1 MSNKEMTTEKRLKV
15 RLYLSLLV
23 YTVVG
28 YGLTLI
34 LDYIFSKFDNGIFA
48 WLYWRLDL
56 LFILYLMLGFICIFN
71 YYWKKPWGYLDEV
84 IDATQTVYEQNN
96 HTVSLSEPLK
106 ELEEQLNQIKMSVL
120 LSKRAAKEAEEK
132 KNEIIMYL
140 AHDIRTPLTTVIGY
154 LSLLHEAPDMPE
166 QQKEKYVKVALN
178 KAERL
183 EKLINELFE
192 ITKYNAHTVIIK
204 KEIVDLHCLIAQVI
218 DERYPTL
225 SANGKTM
232 KAYLTGKVIPI
243 EEVNDGVFS
252 AKIMGDGIAI
262 IPENE
267 VLTAPA
273 DGEITVVMDGSFHAV
288 GMRLDNGVEL
298 LLHIGVDT
306 VGMNG
311 EGFKPYVTVGDK
323 VKTGDNLIGFSKSA
337 IAAHGLRD
345 VTMLIV
351 TNGDEC
357 PPVKLMSGMDAV
369 AGETVVAEM

>member
-1 MSNKEMTTEKRLKV
+1 MKQQE
-15 RLYLSLLV
+15 
-23 YTVVG
+23 G
-28 YGLTLI
+28 
-34 LDYIFSKFDNGIFA
+34 
-48 WLYWRLDL
+48 
-56 LFILYLMLGFICIFN
+56 N
-71 YYWKKPWGYLDEV
+71 Y
-84 IDATQTVYEQNN
+84 
-96 HTVSLSEPLK
+96 
-106 ELEEQLNQIKMSVL
+106 
-120 LSKRAAKEAEEK
+120 
-132 KNEIIMYL
+132 
-140 AHDIRTPLTTVIGY
+140 
-154 LSLLHEAPDMPE
+154 
-166 QQKEKYVKVALN
+166 
-178 KAERL
+178 
-183 EKLINELFE
+183 
-192 ITKYNAHTVIIK
+192 VIIFQEK
-204 KEIVDLHCLIAQVI
+204 SC
-218 DERYPTL
+218 
-225 SANGKTM
+225 
-232 KAYLTGKVIPI
+232 
-243 EEVNDGVFS
+243 
-252 AKIMGDGIAI
+252 KIRRSCKWQNYES

>member
-1 MSNKEMTTEKRLKV
+1 M
-15 RLYLSLLV
+15 LS
-23 YTVVG
+23 
-28 YGLTLI
+28 
-34 LDYIFSKFDNGIFA
+34 FF
-48 WLYWRLDL
+48 
-56 LFILYLMLGFICIFN
+56 
-71 YYWKKPWGYLDEV
+71 KK
-84 IDATQTVYEQNN
+84 
-96 HTVSLSEPLK
+96 K
-106 ELEEQLNQIKMSVL
+106 
-120 LSKRAAKEAEEK
+120 AAKSEEA
-132 KNEIIMYL
+132 
-140 AHDIRTPLTTVIGY
+140 
-154 LSLLHEAPDMPE
+154 
-166 QQKEKYVKVALN
+166 
-178 KAERL
+178 
-183 EKLINELFE
+183 
-192 ITKYNAHTVIIK
+192 
-204 KEIVDLHCLIAQVI
+204 
-218 DERYPTL
+218 
-225 SANGKTM
+225 ANGKTM

-298 LLHIGVDT
+298 LLHI
-306 VGMNG
+306 
-311 EGFKPYVTVGDK
+311 DK

>member
-1 MSNKEMTTEKRLKV
+1 M
-15 RLYLSLLV
+15 LS
-23 YTVVG
+23 
-28 YGLTLI
+28 
-34 LDYIFSKFDNGIFA
+34 FF
-48 WLYWRLDL
+48 
-56 LFILYLMLGFICIFN
+56 
-71 YYWKKPWGYLDEV
+71 KK
-84 IDATQTVYEQNN
+84 
-96 HTVSLSEPLK
+96 K
-106 ELEEQLNQIKMSVL
+106 
-120 LSKRAAKEAEEK
+120 AAKSEEA
-132 KNEIIMYL
+132 
-140 AHDIRTPLTTVIGY
+140 
-154 LSLLHEAPDMPE
+154 
-166 QQKEKYVKVALN
+166 
-178 KAERL
+178 
-183 EKLINELFE
+183 
-192 ITKYNAHTVIIK
+192 
-204 KEIVDLHCLIAQVI
+204 
-218 DERYPTL
+218 
-225 SANGKTM
+225 ANGKTM

-298 LLHIGVDT
+298 
-306 VGMNG
+306 
-311 EGFKPYVTVGDK
+311 TVGDK

>member
-1 MSNKEMTTEKRLKV
+1 M
-15 RLYLSLLV
+15 LS
-23 YTVVG
+23 
-28 YGLTLI
+28 
-34 LDYIFSKFDNGIFA
+34 FF
-48 WLYWRLDL
+48 
-56 LFILYLMLGFICIFN
+56 
-71 YYWKKPWGYLDEV
+71 KK
-84 IDATQTVYEQNN
+84 
-96 HTVSLSEPLK
+96 K
-106 ELEEQLNQIKMSVL
+106 
-120 LSKRAAKEAEEK
+120 AAKSEEA
-132 KNEIIMYL
+132 
-140 AHDIRTPLTTVIGY
+140 
-154 LSLLHEAPDMPE
+154 
-166 QQKEKYVKVALN
+166 
-178 KAERL
+178 
-183 EKLINELFE
+183 
-192 ITKYNAHTVIIK
+192 
-204 KEIVDLHCLIAQVI
+204 
-218 DERYPTL
+218 
-225 SANGKTM
+225 ANGKTM

-288 GMRLDNGVEL
+288 GMRLDNGVEV

-351 TNGDEC
+351 TNGD
-357 PPVKLMSGMDAV
+357 
-369 AGETVVAEM
+369 

>member
-1 MSNKEMTTEKRLKV
+1 M
-15 RLYLSLLV
+15 LS
-23 YTVVG
+23 
-28 YGLTLI
+28 
-34 LDYIFSKFDNGIFA
+34 FF
-48 WLYWRLDL
+48 
-56 LFILYLMLGFICIFN
+56 
-71 YYWKKPWGYLDEV
+71 KK
-84 IDATQTVYEQNN
+84 
-96 HTVSLSEPLK
+96 K
-106 ELEEQLNQIKMSVL
+106 
-120 LSKRAAKEAEEK
+120 AAKSEEA
-132 KNEIIMYL
+132 
-140 AHDIRTPLTTVIGY
+140 
-154 LSLLHEAPDMPE
+154 
-166 QQKEKYVKVALN
+166 
-178 KAERL
+178 
-183 EKLINELFE
+183 
-192 ITKYNAHTVIIK
+192 
-204 KEIVDLHCLIAQVI
+204 
-218 DERYPTL
+218 
-225 SANGKTM
+225 ANGKTM

-288 GMRLDNGVEL
+288 GMRLDNGVEV

-357 PPVKLMSGMDAV
+357 PAVKLMSGMDAV